1 SSIEVPEPSLDHL
14 RRMTDDTGMFQHAK
28 FTVPW
33 REFGYTTDDNARA
46 LIAVGKYH
54 AQYPEAEVRRLFDSY
69 LSFVL
74 HSQNADG
81 TVRNFMNFDRTWQSY
96 EPANDALGRLL
107 WALGSVMAKPPSPSY
122 VSVVKDYFDRSVQHV
137 SKQHMRGMAYSI
149 LGMSDYLRQFPGAS
163 DIKRELELAADG
175 LMAQYK
181 GSSLPDWPWFEDIL
195 TYDNAV
201 LPHALFV
208 AGMTLESSKYRQV
221 AEKTCELLLANT
233 FDGEHFTFIGCNG
246 WYERGGARAS
256 FDQQPIEAGG
266 TVMMLRAAYDATGN
280 SGFLT
285 MQRKAFDWFLGENDL
300 HLPLY
305 DFRTKGCCDA
315 LMAGGVNLNQGAES
329 MVSFLQGLLAIRE
342 SYTMT
347 GKVEDIRAA
356 SLKAARPRQP
366 TGEKPI
372 SIKGV
377 AASGNPQQSHVEEP
391 A

>member
-1 SSIEVPEPSLDHL
+1 V
-14 RRMTDDTGMFQHAK
+14 T
-28 FTVPW
+28 
-33 REFGYTTDDNARA
+33 
-46 LIAVGKYH
+46 
-54 AQYPEAEVRRLFDSY
+54 
-69 LSFVL
+69 
-74 HSQNADG
+74 
-81 TVRNFMNFDRTWQSY
+81 
-96 EPANDALGRLL
+96 
-107 WALGSVMAKPPSPSY
+107 
-122 VSVVKDYFDRSVQHV
+122 
-137 SKQHMRGMAYSI
+137 
-149 LGMSDYLRQFPGAS
+149 
-163 DIKRELELAADG
+163 
-175 LMAQYK
+175 
-181 GSSLPDWPWFEDIL
+181 WPWFEDIL

-208 AGMTLESSKYRQV
+208 AGMTLENSKYRQV
-221 AEKTCELLLANT
+221 AQKTCEFLLANT

-256 FDQQPIEAGG
+256 FDQQPLEAGG
-266 TVMMLRAAYDATGN
+266 TVMMLRAAYDATAN
-280 SGFLT
+280 SRFLT

-347 GKVEDIRAA
+347 STVEDIKAA
-356 SLKAARPRQP
+356 SLKAGGPMQP
-366 TGEKPI
+366 AGEKPI

-377 AASGNPQQSHVEEP
+377 AASGNPHQSHVEEP